1 MKSEDENLQQL
12 SRAILAEA
20 QMETARLESEAQSS
34 AATIQERAQAE
45 AERER
50 LSILARARLEAER
63 LRGQAVATAQL
74 STRTKELAR
83 REILLRQVF
92 AAARQQ
98 LDSIPR
104 RKDYEK
110 IVVELVREAVR
121 QLKVDRAEVL
131 TDGETR
137 RILTTALLKN
147 LSDELGIQLSL
158 GAPLDKGT
166 GVLVRTQDGHLQ
178 YDNTLETRLARLQGA
193 VRADVFR
200 VLMGEKA

>member
-45 AERER
+45 AER
-50 LSILARARLEAER
+50 

-74 STRTKELAR
+74 RTRTKELAG

-98 LDSIPR
+98 LESIPR

-110 IVVELVREAVR
+110 IVVELVREAAR